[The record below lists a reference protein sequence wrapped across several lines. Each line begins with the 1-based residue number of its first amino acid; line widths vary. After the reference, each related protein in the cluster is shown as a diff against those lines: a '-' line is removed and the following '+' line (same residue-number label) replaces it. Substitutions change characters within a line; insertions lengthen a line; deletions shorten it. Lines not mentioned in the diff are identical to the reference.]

1 VIWMDDYDTEKETG
15 GFLLDHE
22 DAASA
27 AFC

>member
-1 VIWMDDYDTEKETG
+1 MDDYDTEKETG

-22 DAASA
+22 DAAFA

>member
-1 VIWMDDYDTEKETG
+1 MDDYDTEKETG